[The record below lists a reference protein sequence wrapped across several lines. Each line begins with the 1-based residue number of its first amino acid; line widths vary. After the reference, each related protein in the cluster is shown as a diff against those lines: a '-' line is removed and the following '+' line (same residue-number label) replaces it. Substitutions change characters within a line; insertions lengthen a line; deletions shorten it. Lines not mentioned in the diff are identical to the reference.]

1 MKVKLDNI
9 DRKLLNTVQV
19 MFPLS
24 REPFLALG
32 QQLGI
37 SSEEVIHRI
46 ERLKAEGI
54 IRLTGPVFN
63 ARSIG
68 YQTTLV
74 AMKLTAKRL
83 NKAAQII
90 STHPGVSHCY
100 ERDNDFNFWFTLA
113 MPVEDDIESELQRLD
128 DLIKA
133 EATLNLP
140 AVKIFKIGAYFN
152 VDRDNLS
159 LPNTDAD
166 HNSFANKELRLSSTD
181 RAVINELQQ
190 DLPLIEKPFDIMS
203 IHLSIDMDIFIS
215 HCQSLLQRGIMR
227 RFSASINHQGLGF
240 KANAMA
246 CWKVPSA
253 MVKTTGKKIAAF
265 QEISH
270 CYERRTSP
278 LWPYNLYA
286 MMHAGTK
293 EACESIAGKVASE
306 PGLDKN
312 GFVLLFSTKEVKK
325 TRVRYPV

>member
-1 MKVKLDNI
+1 MKVKLDTI
-9 DRKLLNTVQV
+9 DRKLLNIVQAL
-19 MFPLS
+19 FPLS

-32 QQLGI
+32 QQLGVG
-37 SSEEVIHRI
+37 SEEVIHRI

-54 IRLTGPVFN
+54 IRLIGPVFN

-68 YQTTLV
+68 YQTTLA
-74 AMKLTAKRL
+74 AMKLTAERL

-128 DLIKA
+128 GLIKA

-140 AVKIFKIGAYFN
+140 AVKVFKIGAYFN
-152 VDRDNLS
+152 VHEDDWSALNS
-159 LPNTDAD
+159 GTD
-166 HNSFANKELRLSSTD
+166 HNSFANKELKLSSTD

-203 IHLSIDMDIFIS
+203 MHLSMDINKFIS
-215 HCQSLLQRGIMR
+215 HCQSLLQRGVMR
-227 RFSASINHQGLGF
+227 RFSASINHNSLGF
-240 KANAMA
+240 MANALA
-246 CWKVPSA
+246 CWKVPLE
-253 MVKTTGKKIAAF
+253 MVKTTGKKMAAF

-286 MMHAGTK
+286 MMHTGTK
-293 EACESIAGKVASE
+293 EACASIADKVSSE
-306 PGLDKN
+306 SGLDKN

-325 TRVRYPV
+325 TRIRYLV

>member
-1 MKVKLDNI
+1 MEVKLDNI
-9 DRKLLNTVQV
+9 DRKLLNIIQV

-24 REPFLALG
+24 REPFSALG
-32 QQLGI
+32 QQLDV

-46 ERLKAEGI
+46 EKLKAEGI
-54 IRLTGPVFN
+54 IRLIGPVLN

-74 AMKLTAKRL
+74 AMKLTAERL

-90 STHPGVSHCY
+90 GTHPGVSHCY

-113 MPVEDDIESELQRLD
+113 MPVENDMEGELQRLD
-128 DLIKA
+128 GLIKA

-140 AVKIFKIGAYFN
+140 AVKVFKIGAYFN
-152 VDRDNLS
+152 IHEDDWS
-159 LPNTDAD
+159 APNSGTD
-166 HNSFANKELRLSSTD
+166 HNSFTNKELRLSSTD

-203 IHLSIDMDIFIS
+203 MHLSMDIDKFIS
-215 HCQSLLQRGIMR
+215 HCQSLLQCGVMR

-246 CWKVPSA
+246 CWKVPSE

-270 CYERRTSP
+270 CYERRASP

-286 MMHAGTK
+286 VMHAGTK
-293 EACESIAGKVASE
+293 EACASIADKVSSE
-306 PGLDKN
+306 SGLDKN

>member
-1 MKVKLDNI
+1 MKVKLDTI
-9 DRKLLNTVQV
+9 DRKLLNIVQAL
-19 MFPLS
+19 FPLS
-24 REPFLALG
+24 SEPFLALG
-32 QQLGI
+32 QQLGV
-37 SSEEVIHRI
+37 SSEEIIHRI
-46 ERLKAEGI
+46 ERLKAKGI
-54 IRLTGPVFN
+54 IRLIGPVFN

-74 AMKLTAKRL
+74 AMKLTAEQL

-128 DLIKA
+128 GLIKA

-166 HNSFANKELRLSSTD
+166 YTSLTIKEPDLSSTE
-181 RAVINELQQ
+181 RAIINELQQ
-190 DLPLIEKPFDIMS
+190 DLPLTTRPFDIMS
-203 IHLSIDMDIFIS
+203 TRLSLDTNQFLS
-215 HCQSLLQRGIMR
+215 HCQSLLQRGVMR

-240 KANAMA
+240 KANALA
-246 CWKVPSA
+246 CWKVPLE
-253 MVKTTGKKIAAF
+253 MVKTTGKKMAAF

-286 MMHAGTK
+286 MMHTGTK
-293 EACESIAGKVASE
+293 EACESIADKVSSE
-306 PGLDKN
+306 SGLDKN

>member
-54 IRLTGPVFN
+54 IRLIGPVFN

-74 AMKLTAKRL
+74 AMKLTAERL

-90 STHPGVSHCY
+90 SAHPGVSHCY

-113 MPVEDDIESELQRLD
+113 MPFEDDIESELQRLD
-128 DLIKA
+128 GLIKA
-133 EATLNLP
+133 EAALNLP
-140 AVKIFKIGAYFN
+140 AVKVFKIGAYFN

-203 IHLSIDMDIFIS
+203 IHLSIDMDKFIS
-215 HCQSLLQRGIMR
+215 HCQSLLQRGVMR
-227 RFSASINHQGLGF
+227 RFSASINHNSLGF
-240 KANAMA
+240 TANAMA
-246 CWKVPSA
+246 CWKVSSDIVETA
-253 MVKTTGKKIAAF
+253 GKKVAAF

-293 EACESIAGKVASE
+293 EACESIADKVSSE
-306 PGLDKN
+306 SGLDKN
-312 GFVLLFSTKEVKK
+312 GFVLLFSTKEIKK

>member
-46 ERLKAEGI
+46 ERLKEEGI
-54 IRLTGPVFN
+54 IRLIGPVFN

-100 ERDNDFNFWFTLA
+100 ERNNAFNFWFTLA

-128 DLIKA
+128 GLIKA

-140 AVKIFKIGAYFN
+140 AVKVFKIGAYFN

-159 LPNTDAD
+159 LPNTDAG

-203 IHLSIDMDIFIS
+203 IHLSIDIDKFIS
-215 HCQSLLQRGIMR
+215 HCQSLLQCGVMR
-227 RFSASINHQGLGF
+227 RFSASINHNSLG
-240 KANAMA
+240 
-246 CWKVPSA
+246 S
-253 MVKTTGKKIAAF
+253 
-265 QEISH
+265 
-270 CYERRTSP
+270 RRT
-278 LWPYNLYA
+278 LWL
-286 MMHAGTK
+286 
-293 EACESIAGKVASE
+293 AGKYHPTSW
-306 PGLDKN
+306 KQQ
-312 GFVLLFSTKEVKK
+312 VK
-325 TRVRYPV
+325 R